1 VLWGFVAA
9 FSIVVALEWAMFRS
23 LRVALVSVIPNL
35 VPIAACFIT
44 MRLAGLHL
52 RVDNSLVLCVSVGGL
67 FNTTIHIVARI
78 LQEIRAGATDPD
90 AIIERSLRAV
100 GPPSL
105 YTAVVLSL
113 GFAVMGLSPFPGLQ
127 ALGLLSMVTLMT
139 GFVSDATVTSTLM
152 RSTFDWR
159 RAIAAARPA
168 AGGPAA
174 AGVGTVPDAR

>member
-1 VLWGFVAA
+1 
-9 FSIVVALEWAMFRS
+9 
-23 LRVALVSVIPNL
+23 
-35 VPIAACFIT
+35 
-44 MRLAGLHL
+44 
-52 RVDNSLVLCVSVGGL
+52 
-67 FNTTIHIVARI
+67 
-78 LQEIRAGATDPD
+78 
-90 AIIERSLRAV
+90 
-100 GPPSL
+100 
-105 YTAVVLSL
+105 
-113 GFAVMGLSPFPGLQ
+113 MGLSPFPGLQ